1 MKKFS
6 LIEIKRFGDNLD
18 LVFETTMIRRFGKK
32 V

>member
-18 LVFETTMIRRFGKK
+18 LVSETTMIRRFGKK